1 MSSSNHGSVSA
12 SEKSPEKKQS
22 INASDILSNLK
33 VRVNNK
39 LIIGNLNINSIAGKF
54 DQLKLMVQQKV
65 DILVLT
71 KTKIDSSF
79 LNQHYYL
86 LLSLYFT
93 SVRLYKIKYIIKIR
107 HSYKKLDKNQAKLQK
122 VGLLH

>member
-93 SVRLYKIKYIIKIR
+93 SVRLYKIKHIIKIR

>member
-1 MSSSNHGSVSA
+1 M
-12 SEKSPEKKQS
+12 
-22 INASDILSNLK
+22 NASDILSNLK

>member
-22 INASDILSNLK
+22 MNASDILSNLK

-54 DQLKLMVQQKV
+54 YQLKLMVQQKV